1 MQALSPILMMLL
13 MFGVFYFI
21 LIRPQ
26 VKRQRETQ
34 EMLKKLDKGD
44 SVITRGGVIGKITG
58 SSGDILVVELQEKV
72 RVRMPRSYI
81 EARWDEEGKKAVDM
95 NAKPSAA
102 EKSEKSD
109 KAEKAEKSDKGDP
122 TPKKGDKAA

>member
-1 MQALSPILMMLL
+1 MEALSPILMMLL

-44 SVITRGGVIGKITG
+44 TVITRGGIIGKISGSTG
-58 SSGDILVVELQEKV
+58 DVVVLEIQEKV
-72 RVRMPRSYI
+72 RVRVPRAYI
-81 EARWDEEGKKAVDM
+81 EGRWDE
-95 NAKPSAA
+95 
-102 EKSEKSD
+102 
-109 KAEKAEKSDKGDP
+109 DKGLD
-122 TPKKGDKAA
+122 KKNDTKAA

>member
-26 VKRQRETQ
+26 VRKQRETQ

-44 SVITRGGVIGKITG
+44 MVLTRGGMIGKITG
-58 SSGDILVVELQEKV
+58 SSGDVLTIELQEKV
-72 RVRMPRSYI
+72 RIRVLRAYV
-81 EARWDEEGKKAVDM
+81 EARWDDAENKAVGFAERKS
-95 NAKPSAA
+95 AKTAA
-102 EKSEKSD
+102 
-109 KAEKAEKSDKGDP
+109 
-122 TPKKGDKAA
+122 

>member
-1 MQALSPILMMLL
+1 MEALSPILMMLL

-44 SVITRGGVIGKITG
+44 TVITRGGIIGKISGSTG
-58 SSGDILVVELQEKV
+58 DVVVLEIQEKV
-72 RVRMPRSYI
+72 RVRVPRAYI
-81 EARWDEEGKKAVDM
+81 EGRWDE
-95 NAKPSAA
+95 
-102 EKSEKSD
+102 
-109 KAEKAEKSDKGDP
+109 DKGVD
-122 TPKKGDKAA
+122 KKNDTKAA